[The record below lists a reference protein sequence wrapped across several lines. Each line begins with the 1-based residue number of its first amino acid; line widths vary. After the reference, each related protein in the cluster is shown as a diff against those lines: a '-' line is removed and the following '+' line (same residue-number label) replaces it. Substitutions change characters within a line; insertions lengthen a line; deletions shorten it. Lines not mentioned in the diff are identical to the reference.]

1 VRLPGHGGVCYRI
14 PGISSIR
21 GSLARQRQL
30 KASLNQCLTSQFPTH
45 LNREFFW
52 ALLGIESDH
61 QGTFR
66 PEQGILLWPTI
77 GQIPNGEERTPI
89 GRRRYRRL
97 GEGRD
102 PRLAFTQERR
112 GPPATRSAGWV
123 WDARWCFCK
132 ECPGLQPRGPHFD
145 SLAGVNREFSGL
157 TGNETNPQG
166 SSGQIGENLEPMMG
180 RSTRSFACV
189 ERCRCAQSQKLL
201 EFA

>member
-1 VRLPGHGGVCYRI
+1 M
-14 PGISSIR
+14 
-21 GSLARQRQL
+21 RQRQS

-52 ALLGIESDH
+52 ALQGIKSDYL
-61 QGTFR
+61 GTFR

-77 GQIPNGEERTPI
+77 GRLPRTARS
-89 GRRRYRRL
+89 GRQSGMRRHRRAGDGGVPGCL
-97 GEGRD
+97 HTRK
-102 PRLAFTQERR
+102 RR

-123 WDARWCFCK
+123 WDSEVVR
-132 ECPGLQPRGPHFD
+132 LQRGPRACSQGPFRFP
-145 SLAGVNREFSGL
+145 LRELTGSFLGL

-189 ERCRCAQSQKLL
+189 ER
-201 EFA
+201 